1 MRKLQL
7 LLLIPIIAFISCEER
22 NPFGPPPY
30 DVEGNLARDRGIID
44 DYLAN
49 TPIDSLYR
57 IHDRSGVIVI
67 VQEEGTGS
75 RPITNSVVYTNYI
88 GSLLDG
94 SIFDTN
100 IESVARENDLHTEN
114 RTYVPLVFTIP
125 ELNSTGSTIQGF
137 GLGFR
142 RLRSGSKG
150 VLIIPSPY
158 GYRNSESNENIPPN
172 SVLRFDVEFLGL
184 D

>member
-1 MRKLQL
+1 MKKIKLI
-7 LLLIPIIAFISCEER
+7 LLIPILAFISCEEM

-30 DVEGNLARDRGIID
+30 DIEGNLARDREIVD
-44 DYLAN
+44 EYLAN

-57 IHDRSGVIVI
+57 VHDPSGVIVI

-75 RPITNSVVYTNYI
+75 RPTTNNVVYTNYI

-94 SIFDTN
+94 SVFDTN
-100 IESVARENDLHTEN
+100 IEAVARENDLHSEN
-114 RTYVPLVFTIP
+114 STYNPLVFTIP
-125 ELNSTGSTIQGF
+125 ALNSTGSTIQGF

-158 GYRNSESNENIPPN
+158 GYRDSGSNENIPPN